1 MNYRQSQFG
10 QGWEAGWITWDYPYA
25 YAEQVDGLGGERWEI
40 VTVAPYTLEGIK
52 SLVTLWEDN
61 GRKGAVI
68 YDGHMRGFP
77 VGWVEN
83 ALRGKGDPRH
93 QSDPDVHGGA
103 TYGLERLA
111 FDHSAENPVF
121 GFDHFGNREGVQL

>member
-1 MNYRQSQFG
+1 MNYRNSQCG
-10 QGWEAGWITWDYPYA
+10 EGWQLDWLTWQYPYA
-25 YAEQVDGLGGERWEI
+25 YAERVDGLGGVRWEI
-40 VTVAPYTLEGIK
+40 VKVAPYTLEGIK
-52 SLVTLWEDN
+52 SLVKLWEDN

-77 VGWVEN
+77 CEWVEN

-93 QSDPDVHGGA
+93 QSGGDERGA
-103 TYGLERLA
+103 TYGFDRLA